1 MADDPDIPFQKYPEA
16 LFPRVIEKLLQDG
29 ITRGILMKKKSI
41 KIIIVTILVLILL
54 GSLNAAYSILSRKDY
69 GIIRVAFMNGYLT
82 ALKLDSEEKIK
93 LENDEVLLTKTVKSA
108 AEEYLTKVDR
118 LNP

>member
-1 MADDPDIPFQKYPEA
+1 
-16 LFPRVIEKLLQDG
+16 
-29 ITRGILMKKKSI
+29 
-41 KIIIVTILVLILL
+41 
-54 GSLNAAYSILSRKDY
+54 
-69 GIIRVAFMNGYLT
+69 MNGYLT

>member
-1 MADDPDIPFQKYPEA
+1 
-16 LFPRVIEKLLQDG
+16 
-29 ITRGILMKKKSI
+29 
-41 KIIIVTILVLILL
+41 LL